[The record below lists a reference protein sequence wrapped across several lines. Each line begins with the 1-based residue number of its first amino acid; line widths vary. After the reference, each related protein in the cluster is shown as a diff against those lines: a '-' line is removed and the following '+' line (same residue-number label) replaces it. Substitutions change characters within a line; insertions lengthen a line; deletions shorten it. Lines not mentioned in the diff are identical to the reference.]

1 MKGKYVAL
9 MTAVLLAATGCT
21 SATNRSIRAS
31 YAGYN
36 QTIAYNQNQQMLL
49 NLVRLRYRELPLFL
63 KVGALSSSFNFEMN
77 ANAGIGRSF
86 NETNTWNLGAGSSF
100 SSRPTITYTPIEGNT
115 FVKQLL
121 GEVDQSTF
129 VLLFRSGWP
138 MGALCHIMVER
149 IGETYNNASEPSYDE
164 FVETVRA
171 LDEAQDTN
179 RLNFVTS
186 EEALYLQLTRS
197 AAPIEGVS
205 PDSPLLES
213 MIPFDTFQLRS
224 LMDIMFFLAKNT
236 TVPDDELDQ
245 VRPAE
250 PNGWLDI
257 RISEGVPSD
266 GFVWVEHNG
275 HVFSIAKSDPQSKD
289 TFALL
294 KMLFEIQAGDIRS
307 VTPILTLPVAQP

>member
-1 MKGKYVAL
+1 MRGKQVVL
-9 MTAVLLAATGCT
+9 CTAALLAVTGCT
-21 SATNRSIRAS
+21 SATTRSIRAS

-77 ANAGIGRSF
+77 AAAGIGRSF
-86 NETNTWNLGAGSSF
+86 NETRTWDLGAGTSF

-121 GEVDQSTF
+121 AEVDQSTF

-149 IGETYNNASEPSYDE
+149 IGEDYNNASEPTYDR
-164 FVETVRA
+164 FVEAVEA
-171 LDEAQDTN
+171 LDTAQESN

-186 EEALYLQLTRS
+186 EDALFLQITKS
-197 AAPIEGVS
+197 DAPIEGVS

-213 MIPFDTFQLRS
+213 MIAFDTFQLRS

-236 TVPDDELDQ
+236 AVPEDELDQ
-245 VRPAE
+245 VRPATR
-250 PNGWLDI
+250 NGWLDI
-257 RISEGVPSD
+257 GVSEAVPSD
-266 GFVWVEHNG
+266 AFVWVEHNG